1 MNHNLQPKYKT
12 YHTSRCG
19 NLWLYMRSNFTSHTA
34 QAQMQGSTDDACADS
49 VKCNLVI
56 CNFKYM
62 SFLSNS
68 GRLMSR
74 ARCEMVSEMSA
85 VQIMPIT

>member
-1 MNHNLQPKYKT
+1 
-12 YHTSRCG
+12 
-19 NLWLYMRSNFTSHTA
+19 
-34 QAQMQGSTDDACADS
+34 MQGSTDDACADS